1 MERFGRLPPTSIP
14 NHRNYCFNAGYLQF
28 GIKEKM
34 VATSTV
40 PIDKFSDKNIE
51 RTVEFVNYIQRLNPS
66 RVKFGDEKHLKGKEM
81 FDRKVRK
88 CPVTGKVEEVVVD
101 SDFRNTYNI
110 VGFCGIDLEA
120 IPMDYYISDDTND
133 AETICEWVEQSV
145 AKGFLRRGDTLVLD
159 NASIHSGS
167 NYHQSANND
176 GDSCIV
182 YEVSPELAGQ
192 MTPIRAA
199 PAAAGHTQKEDAANM
214 HLGLYHQQQEESGD
228 MPYLPDSPFPDS
240 PNLSQSTA
248 GGIASSVEN
257 SDMPYLPGSPLPDSP
272 NLSQSTAGGTASSVE
287 NSGSQDTTGIVA

>member
-1 MERFGRLPPTSIP
+1 MAEA
-14 NHRNYCFNAGYLQF
+14 NAGELIDRAEEKKWKKKTTNPGAKTITGLDEVVLLQLRNEKPWRGLEDYRRRLFQITGTVASTTVICNWFLYGF
-28 GIKEKM
+28 GIKGKM

-51 RTVEFVNYIQRLNPS
+51 RTVEFVNYIRRLNPS

-133 AETICEWVEQSV
+133 AETFCECVERSV

-159 NASIHSGS
+159 NASIHR
-167 NYHQSANND
+167 Y
-176 GDSCIV
+176 
-182 YEVSPELAGQ
+182 
-192 MTPIRAA
+192 RAA
-199 PAAAGHTQKEDAANM
+199 STLEDWLWED
-214 HLGLYHQQQEESGD
+214 LGILLVF
-228 MPYLPDSPFPDS
+228 LPTRSLELSSLTVKKISSASCERNLKSWITIRQNSPGR
-240 PNLSQSTA
+240 L
-248 GGIASSVEN
+248 
-257 SDMPYLPGSPLPDSP
+257 
-272 NLSQSTAGGTASSVE
+272 
-287 NSGSQDTTGIVA
+287 IV